1 MSSISDSTLLA
12 AARNVLV
19 ATGFQEVDVSKS
31 KEIDPT
37 RTRLFEDPYSL
48 VLVAAFQSAAELID
62 AWPRVQSALAALIT
76 RTIDR
81 NDAKAWDGYLVL
93 LLGRPPVR
101 DDLATLSKIAYD
113 TRRVRKIIV
122 TPDMIGA
129 DLDLTNALLPV
140 LPLPVLPSL
149 GTHTSM
155 EQVLESME
163 ESLGTRAKLGLQA
176 LFEASRQNTS
186 PLTALENLVRN
197 LSDEEQN

>member
-1 MSSISDSTLLA
+1 MSDSTLLA
-12 AARNVLV
+12 AATNVLV
-19 ATGFQEVDVSKS
+19 ATGFQEVDVSRS

-48 VLVAAFQSAAELID
+48 VLVAAFQSALELIEE
-62 AWPRVQSALAALIT
+62 WPRVQSALAALIT

-101 DDLATLSKIAYD
+101 EDLAVLSKIAYD

-129 DLDLTNALLPV
+129 DLDLTEALLPV
-140 LPLPVLPSL
+140 LPLPALPSL
-149 GTHTSM
+149 GTHDTSM
-155 EQVLESME
+155 EQVLEAME
-163 ESLGTRAKLGLQA
+163 DSLGSRAKLGLQA
-176 LFEASRQNTS
+176 LFEASLQNTS
-186 PLTALENLVRN
+186 PLTALENLVRKMPTGGTN
-197 LSDEEQN
+197 